1 MTMDRRSFLRSLAA
15 TVVVAPRITYVLPPP
30 GGWRMEGSL
39 WATNCN
45 GNALWVAKTPEEI
58 LADVNAALY
67 DTWNKAYREMP
78 DRMVFMEAQLEVLDH
93 RLVRTLRKRRGRRWF
108 L

>member
-15 TVVVAPRITYVLPPP
+15 TVVVAPRITHVLAPP
-30 GGWRMEGSL
+30 GGWRREGSL
-39 WATNCN
+39 WAVNGG
-45 GNALWVAKTPEEI
+45 GNAVWVAKTPEEI
-58 LADVNAALY
+58 LADV
-67 DTWNKAYREMP
+67 KAYREMP
-78 DRMVFMEAQLEVLDH
+78 DLMVFMEAQLEVLDH